1 MIIIKKGTVVISDDD
16 AKCEIRDFHFDCAV
30 GPETTGYILALEFA
44 RDRIESLLKDQQQIK
59 GCITA
64 VI

>member
-1 MIIIKKGTVVISDDD
+1 MIITKKGTVVISDDD

-30 GPETTGYILALEFA
+30 GPETTGYILAVMIIISTVSMPHPMIIMTE
-44 RDRIESLLKDQQQIK
+44 RSIV
-59 GCITA
+59 